1 MTATKLTRLNVDG
14 RVVRVRDCER
24 KLGAD
29 VPSFARF
36 LVAIVE
42 VDRDHVVRLTVRI
55 AHRKEQDVPAHSPLA
70 QQATL
75 WDDSLP
81 DEEELTIYD
90 RRRRTLDSA
99 TSCPFSGNL

>member
-1 MTATKLTRLNVDG
+1 MNGSGRDHSKRLTRLDVDG

-42 VDRDHVVRLTVRI
+42 VDRDHVVRLTVRV
-55 AHRKEQDVPAHSPLA
+55 AHRKEQDVPA
-70 QQATL
+70 Q
-75 WDDSLP
+75 LP
-81 DEEELTIYD
+81 TP
-90 RRRRTLDSA
+90 SA
-99 TSCPFSGNL
+99 NHAKEDGLVPEGGRNHHL